1 MPKAPCPQLYHVL
14 LLIMKF
20 ASFFYSLLLVIAF
33 SGASFAQTPPFDEAA
48 FENLAERTE
57 SVLSN
62 TTTSTESLDILRSE
76 LLLYRAETFAQQG
89 KLIDQLAE
97 IETALDEL
105 GDPPADDATPE
116 PESIAPATRCPKRRT
131 RQGARTLSGIAPIVP
146 PCRYPHQ
153 TN

>member
-1 MPKAPCPQLYHVL
+1 MK
-14 LLIMKF
+14 LIPP
-20 ASFFYSLLLVIAF
+20 FYSLLAVVALVLAIATP
-33 SGASFAQTPPFDEAA
+33 SHAQTPPFDEAA

-62 TTTSTESLDILRSE
+62 TTTSAESLDILRSE

-116 PESIAPATRCPKRRT
+116 PESIAQQR
-131 RQGARTLSGIAPIVP
+131 
-146 PCRYPHQ
+146 
-153 TN
+153 